1 MGSMKTFEAKLRR
14 LEEILDILDH
24 GSEPLDTLIQLY
36 KEGTALVQE
45 LQKMLETAEL
55 EIKQLTPQTPSD
67 ANDTETAID
76 Q

>member
-1 MGSMKTFEAKLRR
+1 MGSMKTFEEKLRR

-55 EIKQLTPQTPSD
+55 EIKQLTPKAPSE
-67 ANDTETAID
+67 AHDTETAID